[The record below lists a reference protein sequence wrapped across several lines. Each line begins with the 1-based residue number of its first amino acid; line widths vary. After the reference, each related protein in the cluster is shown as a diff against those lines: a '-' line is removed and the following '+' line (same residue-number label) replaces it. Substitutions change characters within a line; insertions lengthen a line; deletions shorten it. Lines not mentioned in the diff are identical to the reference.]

1 MNDYWCIPSK
11 EDADFVACME
21 DVLDVYE
28 LPYDPMYPVVCMDE
42 KPYQLLDDVRQP
54 LPVRPGDNQKTDS
67 EYKRNGTC
75 SIFAFVEPLG
85 GRHHVIRGIKGFKGG
100 YVIARPAD
108 KISFRE
114 IIDALDITILGDA
127 DTGGAED
134 TSLLKA
140 TVQECLW
147 DQMTA
152 YLRQFCSSITL
163 QDMMDRYRNSIPQDE
178 AFMYYI

>member
-1 MNDYWCIPSK
+1 MKVSTRVECGILALTDIAMHQTEGKPVTVSSISSRQDLSMKYLEQIL
-11 EDADFVACME
+11 VA
-21 DVLDVYE
+21 L
-28 LPYDPMYPVVCMDE
+28 
-42 KPYQLLDDVRQP
+42 RQTH
-54 LPVRPGDNQKTDS
+54 L
-67 EYKRNGTC
+67 
-75 SIFAFVEPLG
+75 
-85 GRHHVIRGIKGFKGG
+85 IRGIKGFKGG

-108 KISFRE
+108 KISFQE

>member
-1 MNDYWCIPSK
+1 MKYLEQIL
-11 EDADFVACME
+11 VA
-21 DVLDVYE
+21 L
-28 LPYDPMYPVVCMDE
+28 
-42 KPYQLLDDVRQP
+42 RQTH
-54 LPVRPGDNQKTDS
+54 L
-67 EYKRNGTC
+67 
-75 SIFAFVEPLG
+75 
-85 GRHHVIRGIKGFKGG
+85 IRGIKGFKGG

-108 KISFRE
+108 KISFQE

-163 QDMMDRYRNSIPQDE
+163 QDMMDRYRNSIPPGRGVYVLHLRQYRTSFVQCCPKGKRIPESDGTRSD
-178 AFMYYI
+178 FW

>member
-1 MNDYWCIPSK
+1 MKYLEQIL
-11 EDADFVACME
+11 VA
-21 DVLDVYE
+21 L
-28 LPYDPMYPVVCMDE
+28 
-42 KPYQLLDDVRQP
+42 RQTH
-54 LPVRPGDNQKTDS
+54 L
-67 EYKRNGTC
+67 
-75 SIFAFVEPLG
+75 
-85 GRHHVIRGIKGFKGG
+85 IRGIKGFKGG

-108 KISFRE
+108 KISFQE

-178 AFMYYI
+178 AFMYYIYGKADSGIRRHQKRFLVNRLIFARKIMYFLF

>member
-1 MNDYWCIPSK
+1 MAQEPETEKNASGIAHAAKRKWGY
-11 EDADFVACME
+11 DAEQVDAFLERAHM
-21 DVLDVYE
+21 LYE
-28 LPYDPMYPVVCMDE
+28 GE
-42 KPYQLLDDVRQP
+42 GAQLTQHDIQNVSFELV
-54 LPVRPGDNQKTDS
+54 
-67 EYKRNGTC
+67 
-75 SIFAFVEPLG
+75 
-85 GRHHVIRGIKGFKGG
+85 KGG

-108 KISFRE
+108 KISFQE

>member
-1 MNDYWCIPSK
+1 M
-11 EDADFVACME
+11 
-21 DVLDVYE
+21 
-28 LPYDPMYPVVCMDE
+28 
-42 KPYQLLDDVRQP
+42 
-54 LPVRPGDNQKTDS
+54 
-67 EYKRNGTC
+67 
-75 SIFAFVEPLG
+75 
-85 GRHHVIRGIKGFKGG
+85 IRGIKGFKGG

-108 KISFRE
+108 KISFQE
-114 IIDALDITILGDA
+114 IIDALDIAILGDA

>member
-1 MNDYWCIPSK
+1 MKYLEQIL
-11 EDADFVACME
+11 VA
-21 DVLDVYE
+21 L
-28 LPYDPMYPVVCMDE
+28 
-42 KPYQLLDDVRQP
+42 RQTH
-54 LPVRPGDNQKTDS
+54 L
-67 EYKRNGTC
+67 
-75 SIFAFVEPLG
+75 
-85 GRHHVIRGIKGFKGG
+85 IRGIKGFK
-100 YVIARPAD
+100 
-108 KISFRE
+108 
-114 IIDALDITILGDA
+114 DITILGDA

-163 QDMMDRYRNSIPQDE
+163 QNMMDRYRNSIPQDE

>member
-1 MNDYWCIPSK
+1 MKYLEQIL
-11 EDADFVACME
+11 VA
-21 DVLDVYE
+21 L
-28 LPYDPMYPVVCMDE
+28 
-42 KPYQLLDDVRQP
+42 RQTH
-54 LPVRPGDNQKTDS
+54 L
-67 EYKRNGTC
+67 
-75 SIFAFVEPLG
+75 
-85 GRHHVIRGIKGFKGG
+85 IRGIKGFIQNVSFELVKGG

-108 KISFRE
+108 KISFQE

-134 TSLLKA
+134 TSFLKA

-163 QDMMDRYRNSIPQDE
+163 QNMMDRYRNSIPQDE